1 MVDWPDLGELKQT
14 LDVTSDDWDGA
25 EESGGSTSRLTR
37 VLAAAIAQVKADAGG
52 LDDEGEPRA
61 WDDDIDLP
69 DESLSQA
76 ALTLA
81 VDLWQRP
88 EETTGPPIRNA
99 TYNRL
104 LKGHR
109 RVFGIA

>member
-1 MVDWPDLGELKQT
+1 MVDWPQLDELKQV
-14 LDVTSDDWDGA
+14 LDITSDDWDG
-25 EESGGSTSRLTR
+25 EESSGGSTSRLTR
-37 VLAAAIAQVKADAGG
+37 CLAAAIAQVK
-52 LDDEGEPRA
+52 LDVGNWNDLYDE
-61 WDDDIDLP
+61 P

-88 EETTGPPIRNA
+88 EEQAGPPIRNV

-104 LKGHR
+104 LVGHR
-109 RVFGIA
+109 RAFPIA

>member
-1 MVDWPDLGELKQT
+1 MADWPTLEEYKQV
-14 LDVTSDDWDGA
+14 LDVASDDWDGA

-37 VLAAAIAQVKADAGG
+37 CLAAAIAQVKADIGSWNE
-52 LDDEGEPRA
+52 LYDEPDD
-61 WDDDIDLP
+61 
-69 DESLSQA
+69 SLSQA

-88 EETTGPPIRNA
+88 AEQVGPPIRSV

-104 LKGHR
+104 LKGR
-109 RVFGIA
+109 RRAFGIA